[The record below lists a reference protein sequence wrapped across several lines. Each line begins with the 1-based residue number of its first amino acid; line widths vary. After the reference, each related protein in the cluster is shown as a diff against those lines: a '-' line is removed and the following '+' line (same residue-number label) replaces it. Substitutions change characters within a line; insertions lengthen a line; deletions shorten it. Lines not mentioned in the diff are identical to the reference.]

1 MEDSGGDR
9 SPLLYCP
16 MTDEQVR
23 PIVEEALEERGAFLV
38 ELHVS
43 AGGNIM
49 VYADKEGGIGL
60 GDLKMISRKIE
71 GELDRDSQD
80 FSLEVSSPGMFNP
93 FKVHRQYVKNTGRT
107 VEVRLKD
114 GTELKG
120 VMVEV
125 TDTGITLETQKR
137 VAKEVGKG
145 KITVTERIDLT
156 FDQIAVTKLE
166 FKF

>member
-1 MEDSGGDR
+1 
-9 SPLLYCP
+9 
-16 MTDEQVR
+16 MTEEQVR

-71 GELDRDSQD
+71 GDLDRDSQD

-93 FKVHRQYVKNTGRT
+93 FKVHRQYVKNVGKSVSVRT
-107 VEVRLKD
+107 TD
-114 GTELKG
+114 GATHEGL
-120 VMVEV
+120 MVEV
-125 TDTGITLETQKR
+125 TEAGITLETQKR

-145 KITVTERIDLT
+145 KKTVTERFDLT
-156 FDQIAVTKLE
+156 FDQIAETKLE